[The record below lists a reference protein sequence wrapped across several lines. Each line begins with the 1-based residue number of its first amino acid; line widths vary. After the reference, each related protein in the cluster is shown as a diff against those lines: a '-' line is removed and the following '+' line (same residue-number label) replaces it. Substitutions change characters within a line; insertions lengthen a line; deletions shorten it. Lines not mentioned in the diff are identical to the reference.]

1 MPHTVPKAD
10 NGFAVWAFRDRRFG
24 TIKFSKVFSP
34 LFRLSARARGML
46 ILKSLLRI
54 GIFVALGLFSRIR
67 RVIKRNK
74 VKQFP
79 RLLPRITDVH
89 ARIRLW
95 LAQYMSNIAVSMM
108 ENSCSV
114 ISMTDN
120 AAIRFAAVK

>member
-1 MPHTVPKAD
+1 MPHIVPNAD
-10 NGFAVWAFRDRRFG
+10 KGLAVWEFNANRFG
-24 TIKFSKVFSP
+24 TIKFSSVFRP
-34 LFRLSARARGML
+34 LFRLSARASGTL
-46 ILKSLLRI
+46 IFKSLLST
-54 GIFVALGLFSRIR
+54 GIRGALGLFSRIR

-74 VKQFP
+74 VRQFP

-108 ENSCSV
+108 ENNCSV